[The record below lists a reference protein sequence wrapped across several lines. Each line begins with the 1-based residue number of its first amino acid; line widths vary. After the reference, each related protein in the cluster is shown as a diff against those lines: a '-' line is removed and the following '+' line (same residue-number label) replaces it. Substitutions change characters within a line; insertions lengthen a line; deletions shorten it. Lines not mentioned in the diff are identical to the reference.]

1 MLITQSPKNYKL
13 LNVRKDQ
20 DSSFEE
26 KKNLSSFVFMKN
38 YIQFRTKIKKNY
50 TRLKRSVTLV
60 NAIIFIGIL
69 TTFVYIFSYLF
80 PFTDNAFIVNNVRPV
95 AALTNGY
102 ITDLYV
108 QNGDVVKKGQKLFT
122 VFQKPYIYA
131 VEQLTADLA
140 SAQAQLAVLKTTYE
154 RDLKLSENEQRN
166 YIKLDQDDQKYRQGY
181 RIKSVSLMTLQNSQQ
196 ETQAAKDKWQAA
208 LKQLEID
215 KNQIKA
221 QENEIKSIDARLKNA
236 KVNLELTNVY
246 AQGNGIIQ
254 NLFFTIGTPVNINQ
268 PLFSLV
274 DTDNVYIQANFNE
287 TDLRD
292 VRKGSKVLIFPR
304 MYLSRKMFHGIVE
317 SDYWSA
323 NRQLV
328 DNRTQLQN
336 VINENQW
343 ILLPQRLPV
352 IIRITDPDPHYPLR
366 VGTSAYVYIKV

>member
-1 MLITQSPKNYKL
+1 MINFI
-13 LNVRKDQ
+13 R
-20 DSSFEE
+20 
-26 KKNLSSFVFMKN
+26 
-38 YIQFRTKIKKNY
+38 FREKIKKGY
-50 TRLKRSVTLV
+50 TRLKRAITLV
-60 NAIIFIGIL
+60 NTIIFIGIL
-69 TTFVYIFSYLF
+69 TTIIYIFSYLF
-80 PFTDNAFIVNNVRPV
+80 PFTDNAFVVNNVRPV
-95 AALTNGY
+95 AALTSGY

-166 YIKLDQDDQKYRQGY
+166 YIKLDQDDQKYRKGY
-181 RIKSVSLMTLQNSQQ
+181 KIKSVSLMTLQNSQQ

-215 KNQIKA
+215 TNQIKA
-221 QENEIKSIDARLKNA
+221 QDNEIKSIYARLKNA
-236 KVNLELTNVY
+236 RVNLELTNVY

-274 DTDNVYIQANFNE
+274 DTDHIFIQANFNE

-304 MYLSRKMFHGIVE
+304 MYLSRKIFHGVVE

>member
-1 MLITQSPKNYKL
+1 MIK
-13 LNVRKDQ
+13 
-20 DSSFEE
+20 F
-26 KKNLSSFVFMKN
+26 
-38 YIQFRTKIKKNY
+38 IGFRDKIKKSY
-50 TRLKRSVTLV
+50 TRFKRSLTLV
-60 NAIIFIGIL
+60 NVIIFIGIL
-69 TTFVYIFSYLF
+69 TTLIYIFSYLF
-80 PFTDNAFIVNNVRPV
+80 PFTDNAFVVNNVRPV
-95 AALTNGY
+95 AALSSGY

-108 QNGDVVKKGQKLFT
+108 QNGDMVKKGQKLFT
-122 VFQKPYIYA
+122 VFQKPYIYT

-140 SAQAQLAVLKTTYE
+140 SSEAQLAVLKTSYE

-166 YIKLDQDDQKYRQGY
+166 YVKLNQDDQKYRKGY
-181 RIKSVSLMTLQNSQQ
+181 KIKSVSLMTLQNSQQ

-215 KNQIKA
+215 INQIKV
-221 QENEIKSIDARLKNA
+221 QENKIKSTHAQLKNA

-254 NLFFTIGTPVNINQ
+254 NLFFSIGTPVNINQ

-274 DTDNVYIQANFNE
+274 DTDNIFIQANFNE

-292 VRKGSKVLIFPR
+292 VHKGSKVLVFPR
-304 MYLSRKMFHGIVE
+304 MYLSRKIFHGVVE

-366 VGTSAYVYIKV
+366 VGTSAYVFIKI